1 MESTHIYN
9 LSGAEPSTSVEP
21 VILAQ
26 LIDFDSLL
34 VIRHEGNAQAQRC
47 ITISDGVLCI
57 AMPAARLD
65 GLRCGSIVAMA
76 SVAEAILR
84 LGASAFC

>member
-1 MESTHIYN
+1 MRREKVDRWKSTYIYN
-9 LSGAEPSTSVEP
+9 LSGTEPSTSIEP

-57 AMPAARLD
+57 AMPAARLG
-65 GLRCGSIVAMA
+65 GLRCGSAMA
-76 SVAEAILR
+76 SVAEAI
-84 LGASAFC
+84 